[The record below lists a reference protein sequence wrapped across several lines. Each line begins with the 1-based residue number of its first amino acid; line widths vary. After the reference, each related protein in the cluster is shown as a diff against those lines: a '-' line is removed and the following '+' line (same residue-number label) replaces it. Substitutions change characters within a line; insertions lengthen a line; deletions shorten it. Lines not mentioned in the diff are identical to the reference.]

1 MQCTVRQA
9 DRLLTEC
16 CCYNVT
22 DERVEL
28 VSCRNAMT
36 RSLSRE
42 RRRRRR
48 RRRRGMDIGHRPDGW
63 TGINERNLNRRRR
76 GPTEYIRDYLNGTME
91 AMGSR
96 REDGAA
102 PQIDWICL
110 KSEYWT
116 RKRGRKNAIAVPFP
130 SAVHRVSLS
139 HLSSF
144 FLFRETWPP
153 SSSSS
158 SSSINTRA

>member
-1 MQCTVRQA
+1 MSQCDDAQSEQRKKKKK
-9 DRLLTEC
+9 
-16 CCYNVT
+16 N
-22 DERVEL
+22 
-28 VSCRNAMT
+28 
-36 RSLSRE
+36 
-42 RRRRRR
+42 

-116 RKRGRKNAIAVPFP
+116 
-130 SAVHRVSLS
+130 
-139 HLSSF
+139 
-144 FLFRETWPP
+144 
-153 SSSSS
+153 
-158 SSSINTRA
+158 